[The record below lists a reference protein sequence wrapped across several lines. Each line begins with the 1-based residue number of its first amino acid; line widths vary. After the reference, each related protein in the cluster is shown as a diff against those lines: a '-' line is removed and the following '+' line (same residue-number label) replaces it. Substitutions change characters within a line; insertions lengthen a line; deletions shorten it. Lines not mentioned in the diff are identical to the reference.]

1 MKLNIQ
7 FFALLFISTF
17 LLQAQD
23 FNEGPY
29 GIEYFDIAGPFT
41 IADLNSTLAGDLNF
55 DETVNI
61 QDIILEISYIIG
73 TLSNIDWFDEGD
85 MNNDMTID
93 ILDVILIVNNILTP
107 EDPNWSFENEWNG
120 EDSYVF
126 ISYSGAS
133 GSSTLW
139 NASDREDFLEKSPDN
154 VHYFFVSDRTT
165 FVTDI
170 NNIKSIY
177 DDILDDMDPD
187 EANHWRKH
195 LHFVPNK
202 VSGFDNWLTEAL
214 QGKRA
219 LAIDRFQRLREI
231 GYLGNP
237 NGFTGTYI
245 SYVAHE
251 PIYFNSEWDNL
262 YEDDSTYDE
271 LIVWE
276 REFLSGW
283 WGASFSTDVTF
294 PSEEELSNYS
304 GMSVELLRGCPD
316 CGLFDAGATQVECGE
331 VINYSDAG
339 CDDYDRK
346 ANMYICQGQC
356 YETTY
361 YGNADEST
369 CTEGGNLWDSDQG
382 ICYSIMY
389 NNLSQNTCLD
399 SFTMTWDSNREC
411 EEVARWITPFAR
423 QPHHLTDI
431 SPFIA
436 HIKSG
441 GTKTLKYQESGW
453 PNSLVTLKFRFYH
466 NTQSSPTPQE
476 YIPIWNGT
484 VLFNPDYDDNRPPTV
499 FEVPQNASKV
509 EFVSYLTG
517 HGWGNGTCYNCSEF
531 CNSKHIFT
539 VNGGTGEFEYSYP
552 EANQTTHCMSSEMI
566 GAGTIP
572 NQYGTWGYGR
582 AGWCPG
588 LDVKPDVMDITDYI
602 IPGEE
607 NIIDYEACR
616 VQGTSCVEPPSCGTC
631 GYCPEIAFSSY
642 IIIYY

>member
-17 LLQAQD
+17 SLQAQD
-23 FNEGPY
+23 FHEGPY
-29 GIEYFDIAGPFT
+29 GVEYFDIAGPFT
-41 IADLNSTLAGDLNF
+41 IADLNSTLSGDLNF

-177 DDILDDMDPD
+177 DGILEEMDEA
-187 EANHWRKH
+187 EANHWRRH

-202 VSGFDNWLTEAL
+202 VSGFDNWLTDAL

-251 PIYFNSEWDNL
+251 PVYFNSEWNNL
-262 YEDDSTYDE
+262 YESEDTYDE
-271 LIVWE
+271 ITIFE
-276 REFLSGW
+276 REHYTGGW
-283 WGASFSTDVTF
+283 AATISSDVTF
-294 PSEEELSNYS
+294 PSNEELSNYS

-316 CGLFDAGATQVECGE
+316 ADM
-331 VINYSDAG
+331 NYSDAG
-339 CDDYDRK
+339 CDDYDRI
-346 ANMYICQGQC
+346 AHMYICQGQC

-361 YGNADEST
+361 YGNADEVT
-369 CTEGGNLWDSDQG
+369 CTDGGNLWDSEQG
-382 ICYSIMY
+382 ICYSITY
-389 NNLSQNTCLD
+389 NELSENACLD
-399 SFTMTWDSNREC
+399 TFTMTWDNNREC
-411 EEVARWITPFAR
+411 KEAARWITPFDR

-431 SPFIA
+431 SPFIS
-436 HIKSG
+436 HLRPGGDKTIKF
-441 GTKTLKYQESGW
+441 QESGW
-453 PNSLVTLKFRFYH
+453 PNSLLTLKIRLYH
-466 NTQSSPTPQE
+466 NTDQSPTAQE
-476 YIPIWNGT
+476 FIPIWNGT
-484 VLFNPDYDDNRPPTV
+484 VLFNPDYDDNRPPTP
-499 FEVPQNASKV
+499 FEIPSNATKV

-517 HGWGNGTCYNCSEF
+517 HGWGNGTCYNCCEF

-539 VNGGTGEFEYSYP
+539 VNGGTYEFEQSYP
-552 EANQTTHCMSSEMI
+552 EASQTTHCMSLEMI
-566 GAGTIP
+566 GEGTIP

-588 LDVKPDVMDITDYI
+588 MDVSPTVTDITDFI
-602 IPGEE
+602 LTGEE
-607 NIIDYEACR
+607 NIIDYNACR
-616 VQGTSCVEPPSCGTC
+616 VQGTSCVEPPTCGTC

-642 IIIYY
+642 IVIYY